1 MPCPP
6 PTYCLQVTIQG
17 TGAPTRPARVL
28 WAPAVGGDQ
37 PPRFTDEETEAG
49 PSRATPEPRC
59 SASLTSKGTKLWGPR
74 SMGTGRGRWGLG
86 RAGGKGRL
94 RRSPPEGPAWA
105 GHWPVP
111 QFLSLSCEDEGTQ
124 WIHPPPLQA
133 PPGASGRGA
142 AQVGMERAVP
152 SSGTQAAS
160 SCCPSQAGQDSGHWA
175 CGQDSHAGSSSRPG
189 KKRLKIK
196 SGHETERSRSFKTI
210 SPVTMLRGKTL
221 AGPPP
226 RGPHPRTGHT
236 LLGRGE
242 PGSCGHLPP

>member
-1 MPCPP
+1 MSGCRPRPRPCGQVLPPPPLETGNRLRAAKGLLRAPSQGVVLEHMPCPP

-17 TGAPTRPARVL
+17 TGAPTRPARAL

-59 SASLTSKGTKLWGPR
+59 SASLTSQGTKLWGPR

-124 WIHPPPLQA
+124 WIHPPPPFRLLPGPRAGEQHRWGWRGLCPA
-133 PPGASGRGA
+133 QGHKPRPPA
-142 AQVGMERAVP
+142 ARA
-152 SSGTQAAS
+152 
-160 SCCPSQAGQDSGHWA
+160 
-175 CGQDSHAGSSSRPG
+175 
-189 KKRLKIK
+189 K
-196 SGHETERSRSFKTI
+196 
-210 SPVTMLRGKTL
+210 
-221 AGPPP
+221 
-226 RGPHPRTGHT
+226 
-236 LLGRGE
+236 LGRTVGTG
-242 PGSCGHLPP
+242 PAVRTATRAAAPAQARRG